1 MPWRTLIRISHLSLL
16 NFRNYKDL
24 ELALPLGTTL
34 IQGANGHGKSNLLEA
49 IYMMSIAKSTKVS
62 TDRELINNLSV
73 MQLPLE
79 KLTYSKIAC
88 VAEDQKGSEH
98 LEIHYRCQSSGNPH
112 GFTAQKFIR
121 INGTPKKSS
130 DLVGIVNAVLF
141 SVSDLDL
148 IYGSPSIRRRYLDI
162 LLSQIDREYLTSIQ
176 QYQKA
181 NTQRNH
187 LLKLIRDRAAS
198 TEELK
203 YWDELLAKNAVI
215 LTTKR
220 QTAIKT
226 LEESSLPFHSSMAS
240 DSETLTMHYL
250 SPADFAKNISID
262 NFIYELEGSRKK
274 DIAQGSTNIGPHR
287 DDLLFKINEMDASK
301 YASRGQSR
309 TAILALKMA
318 ESEFLYRHRKTKPV
332 LLLDDVMSELD
343 QTRRE
348 QIVDHIKHHD
358 QVIVTTAE
366 PSNIP
371 RSFTNDSNR
380 LEITNGSIKM
390 N

>member
-1 MPWRTLIRISHLSLL
+1 
-16 NFRNYKDL
+16 
-24 ELALPLGTTL
+24 
-34 IQGANGHGKSNLLEA
+34 
-49 IYMMSIAKSTKVS
+49 
-62 TDRELINNLSV
+62 
-73 MQLPLE
+73 MQLERE
-79 KLTYSKIAC
+79 KLSYSKIAC
-88 VAEDQKGSEH
+88 VAENQNSSEN
-98 LEIHYRCQSSGNPH
+98 LEIHYRCQSSENPH
-112 GFTAQKFIR
+112 GFIAQKFIR
-121 INGTPKKSS
+121 INGTPRRSS

-203 YWDELLAKNAVI
+203 YWDELIAKNAVI

-220 QTAIKT
+220 KMAIKT
-226 LEESSLPFHSSMAS
+226 LEESSLPFHSSLAGE
-240 DSETLTMHYL
+240 SETLTMHYM
-250 SPADFAKNISID
+250 SPADFSKDISID
-262 NFIYELEGSRKK
+262 NFIYKLEQFRKK
-274 DIAQGSTNIGPHR
+274 DIAQGSTNIGTHR
-287 DDLLFKINEMDASK
+287 DDLLFRINEMDASK

-318 ESEFLYRHRKTKPV
+318 ESEFLYQHRKTKPV

-343 QTRRE
+343 QKRRE
-348 QIVDHIKHHD
+348 QIVSHIKCHD

-371 RSFTNDSNR
+371 SSFTNDSNR
-380 LEITNGSIKM
+380 LEITDGSIKT

>member
-1 MPWRTLIRISHLSLL
+1 M
-16 NFRNYKDL
+16 
-24 ELALPLGTTL
+24 ELALPLGTTV

-49 IYMMSIAKSTKVS
+49 IHMIAIAKSTKVT

-73 MQLPLE
+73 MQLEQE
-79 KLTYSKIAC
+79 KLSYSRIAC
-88 VAEDQKGSEH
+88 VTEHQQGSEN
-98 LEIHYRCQSSGNPH
+98 LEIHYRCQSSENSH

-121 INGTPKKSS
+121 INGTPRRSS
-130 DLVGIVNAVLF
+130 ELVGIVNAVLF

-162 LLSQIDREYLTSIQ
+162 LLSQVDKKYLKSLQ

-187 LLKLIRDRAAS
+187 LLKLIRDRAS
-198 TEELK
+198 SDSELE

-215 LTTKR
+215 LTEKR
-220 QTAIKT
+220 KKAIET
-226 LEESSLPFHSSMAS
+226 LEESSVPFHNSMAS
-240 DSETLTMHYL
+240 SSETLTMHYL
-250 SPADFAKNISID
+250 SPADFSKDINIE
-262 NFIYELEGSRKK
+262 NFMHNLENSRKK

-287 DDLLFKINEMDASK
+287 DDLLFKINNMEASK

-318 ESEFLYRHRKTKPV
+318 ESDFLYHHRKTKPV

-343 QTRRE
+343 QKRRE
-348 QIVDHIKHHD
+348 QIVDHIKDHD

-366 PSNIP
+366 PTNIP
-371 RSFTNDSNR
+371 NSFTNDSNR
-380 LEITNGSIKM
+380 LEIISGSIKII
-390 N
+390 

>member
-1 MPWRTLIRISHLSLL
+1 
-16 NFRNYKDL
+16 
-24 ELALPLGTTL
+24 LGTTI

-49 IYMMSIAKSTKVS
+49 IYMMSIAKSTKVT

-73 MQLPLE
+73 MHLEQE
-79 KLTYSKIAC
+79 KLSYSKIAC
-88 VAEDQKGSEH
+88 VTEHLQGSEN
-98 LEIHYRCQSSGNPH
+98 LEIHYRCQSSENSH

-121 INGTPKKSS
+121 INGTPKRSS
-130 DLVGIVNAVLF
+130 ELVGIVNAVLF

-148 IYGSPSIRRRYLDI
+148 IYGSPSVRRRYLDI
-162 LLSQIDREYLTSIQ
+162 LLSQIDQKYLKSIQ

-187 LLKLIRDRAAS
+187 LLKLIRENAAS
-198 TEELK
+198 NEELK
-203 YWDELLAKNAVI
+203 YWDELLAKNAVL
-215 LTTKR
+215 LTRKR
-220 QTAIKT
+220 KTAIKT
-226 LEESSLPFHSSMAS
+226 LEESSLPFHRSMAS
-240 DSETLTMHYL
+240 SSETLTMHYL
-250 SPADFAKNISID
+250 SPADFSKDISIE
-262 NFIYELEGSRKK
+262 NFIHKLEESRKK

-287 DDLLFKINEMDASK
+287 DDLLFKINDMDASK

-318 ESEFLYRHRKTKPV
+318 ESEFLYHQRKTKPV

-343 QTRRE
+343 QERRE
-348 QIVDHIKHHD
+348 QIVDHIGDHD

-371 RSFTNDSNR
+371 NSFTNESNR
-380 LEITNGSIKM
+380 LQIINGSVKII
-390 N
+390 

>member
-1 MPWRTLIRISHLSLL
+1 M
-16 NFRNYKDL
+16 
-24 ELALPLGTTL
+24 LPLGTTV

-49 IYMMSIAKSTKVS
+49 IHMLAIAKSTKVT

-73 MQLPLE
+73 MQLEQE
-79 KLTYSKIAC
+79 KLSYSKIAC
-88 VAEDQKGSEH
+88 VTEHQQGSEN
-98 LEIHYRCQSSGNPH
+98 LEIHYRCQSSENHH

-121 INGTPKKSS
+121 INGTPRRSS
-130 DLVGIVNAVLF
+130 ELVGIVNAVLF

-162 LLSQIDREYLTSIQ
+162 LLSQVDKKYLKSLQ

-187 LLKLIRDRAAS
+187 LLKLIRDRAS
-198 TEELK
+198 SDSELE

-215 LTTKR
+215 LTEKR
-220 QTAIKT
+220 KKAIET
-226 LEESSLPFHSSMAS
+226 LEESSVPFHNSMAS
-240 DSETLTMHYL
+240 SSETLTMHYL
-250 SPADFAKNISID
+250 SPADFSKDINVE
-262 NFIYELEGSRKK
+262 NFMHKLENSRKK

-287 DDLLFKINEMDASK
+287 DDLLFKINNMEASK

-318 ESEFLYRHRKTKPV
+318 ESDFLYHHRKTKPV

-343 QTRRE
+343 QKRRE
-348 QIVDHIKHHD
+348 QIVDHIKDHD

-366 PSNIP
+366 PTNIP
-371 RSFTNDSNR
+371 NSFTNDSNR
-380 LEITNGSIKM
+380 LEIISGSIKII
-390 N
+390 

>member
-1 MPWRTLIRISHLSLL
+1 
-16 NFRNYKDL
+16 
-24 ELALPLGTTL
+24 
-34 IQGANGHGKSNLLEA
+34 
-49 IYMMSIAKSTKVS
+49 
-62 TDRELINNLSV
+62 
-73 MQLPLE
+73 
-79 KLTYSKIAC
+79 
-88 VAEDQKGSEH
+88 
-98 LEIHYRCQSSGNPH
+98 
-112 GFTAQKFIR
+112 
-121 INGTPKKSS
+121 
-130 DLVGIVNAVLF
+130 
-141 SVSDLDL
+141 
-148 IYGSPSIRRRYLDI
+148 
-162 LLSQIDREYLTSIQ
+162 
-176 QYQKA
+176 
-181 NTQRNH
+181 
-187 LLKLIRDRAAS
+187 
-198 TEELK
+198 
-203 YWDELLAKNAVI
+203 
-215 LTTKR
+215 
-220 QTAIKT
+220 
-226 LEESSLPFHSSMAS
+226 MAS

-250 SPADFAKNISID
+250 SPAYFAKNISID

-309 TAILALKMA
+309 TAILALKMG